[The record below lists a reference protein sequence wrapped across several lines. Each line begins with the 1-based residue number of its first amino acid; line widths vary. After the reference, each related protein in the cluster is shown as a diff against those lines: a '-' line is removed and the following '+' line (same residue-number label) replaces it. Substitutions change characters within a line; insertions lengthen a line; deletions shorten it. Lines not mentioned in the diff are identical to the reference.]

1 MQQSSMPKWVWAGL
15 GAGVA
20 LVLAAAA
27 ALWSL
32 DGTAGGSETLP
43 VLAAMPDFRLTDQEG
58 KAVATAEVKG
68 HVTLVGFI
76 YTSCDDICPVVTAQ
90 MRSLQ
95 DELRQAGLL
104 GEVRLLSISV
114 DPEVDTP
121 ARLAEY
127 GRQFQA
133 DTATWRFLTGEP
145 EHVRKVVVE
154 GFLLGVQKVPA
165 AGHGSH
171 GASSGASSEAAADYR
186 VEHSGR
192 IALVDRA
199 GQIRAYYDGTTM
211 DLAAVVNQV
220 RILTQGR

>member
-1 MQQSSMPKWVWAGL
+1 MQQPSIPKWIWAGL

-20 LVLAAAA
+20 LILAAAA
-27 ALWSL
+27 ALWTL
-32 DGTAGGSETLP
+32 GGAAGRSETLP

-58 KAVATAEVKG
+58 KAVAAADVKG
-68 HVTLVGFI
+68 KVTLVGFI
-76 YTSCDDICPVVTAQ
+76 YTSCTDICPVVTAQ
-90 MRSLQ
+90 MRNLQ
-95 DELRQAGLL
+95 DELRAAGLL

-121 ARLAEY
+121 QRLADY
-127 GRQFQA
+127 ARQFQA

-145 EHVRKVVVE
+145 GHVHKVVVE
-154 GFLLGVQKVPA
+154 GFLVGAQKIPA

-171 GASSGASSEAAADYR
+171 GSQGTTTDYR

-192 IALVDRA
+192 IALVDRS
-199 GQIRAYYDGTTM
+199 GQIRAYYEGTGLNI
-211 DLAAVVNQV
+211 DEVVNQA